1 MILFFFFGF
10 GLKVTQISLMF
21 WYLHQDWWHYNTFI
35 KVYISHEFAKVL
47 FFVVKLHY
55 RFLYESIFHRTLLTL
70 PAIVW
75 LLPRC
80 PRCLPWDGPYCVSSL
95 SMCEPEKSHQLKV
108 YSIYNNN
115 PQQNTNIKYYT
126 INSKFR
132 IHNLVEDIKM
142 YPYSLI
148 LTYNK
153 HNSALNNN
161 QQSLTKMFRYFKFS
175 KLKRKRAVRKFF
187 NAIKKYLFDFI

>member
-1 MILFFFFGF
+1 
-10 GLKVTQISLMF
+10 MF

-95 SMCEPEKSHQLKV
+95 SMCKPEKSHQLKV

-142 YPYSLI
+142 YAYSLI

-153 HNSALNNN
+153 HNVGCWSLGVLKMVDGVNWDKYRSRRARPLGWSAGVGQLPANAYDHNNW
-161 QQSLTKMFRYFKFS
+161 S
-175 KLKRKRAVRKFF
+175 
-187 NAIKKYLFDFI
+187 

>member
-1 MILFFFFGF
+1 MTLQYSKYTSPTSLLKFYFSWLNSIIDFYMNPFSIGPFWLFQLLCDYCLDVYHGMD
-10 GLKVTQISLMF
+10 LIA
-21 WYLHQDWWHYNTFI
+21 YLHFQ
-35 KVYISHEFAKVL
+35 
-47 FFVVKLHY
+47 
-55 RFLYESIFHRTLLTL
+55 
-70 PAIVW
+70 
-75 LLPRC
+75 
-80 PRCLPWDGPYCVSSL
+80 CVS
-95 SMCEPEKSHQLKV
+95 LKNLINLKFRL

-132 IHNLVEDIKM
+132 IHNLVEDVKM
-142 YPYSLI
+142 YAYSLI

-175 KLKRKRAVRKFF
+175 KLNRKRVVRKFF
-187 NAIKKYLFDFI
+187 NAIKKYLFNFI